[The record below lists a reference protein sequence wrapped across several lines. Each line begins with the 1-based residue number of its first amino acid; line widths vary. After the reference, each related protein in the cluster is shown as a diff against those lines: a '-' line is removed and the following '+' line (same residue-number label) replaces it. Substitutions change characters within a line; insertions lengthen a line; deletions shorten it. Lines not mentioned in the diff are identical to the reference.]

1 MNTVTVAIADTHPPE
16 RNVRLHPENQVR
28 ELARAV
34 EMFGQTRPIVLDE
47 TNTVLVGNGLVEA
60 FKLLGRTHID
70 ALQVLDLSPS
80 MKSKLMLADN
90 KLYDL
95 GHDDYEAIMATL
107 RGLEDSDIPGF
118 DPEVVRQLTA
128 TTADLERVTVG
139 GYGAMSPEAQ
149 QQTAARTVPPGST
162 DPGASA
168 PAAAAPAGA
177 GEIVCPQC
185 GHRIPRPAAA

>member
-1 MNTVTVAIADTHPPE
+1 MNTETIAIADTHPPE

-47 TNTVLVGNGLVEA
+47 TSTVLVGNGLVAA

-70 ALQVLDLSPS
+70 AIRVLDLSPS

-139 GYGAMSPEAQ
+139 GYGTMSPEAQ
-149 QQTAARTVPPGST
+149 AQAAGRPVPPGST
-162 DPGASA
+162 EPGASA
-168 PAAAAPAGA
+168 PAGTAAPVA
-177 GEIVCPQC
+177 GEIVCPKC
-185 GHRIPRPAAA
+185 GHLIPRTAA